1 MELEISLVD
10 LFLYFVFFPLCILE
24 FHFSVHLKRYSVCIT
39 QNLIRYFD
47 SCIIPDMAYV
57 WILAYLQKN
66 YVCSDM
72 QICLGLFR
80 LFS

>member
-1 MELEISLVD
+1 
-10 LFLYFVFFPLCILE
+10 
-24 FHFSVHLKRYSVCIT
+24 
-39 QNLIRYFD
+39 
-47 SCIIPDMAYV
+47 MAYV